1 MSDGHLIPLGIKV
14 EHFYCIGWPRAV
26 GGRRDQETVQG
37 AGGGEGERA
46 GL

>member
-1 MSDGHLIPLGIKV
+1 MTQEQGR
-14 EHFYCIGWPRAV
+14 WPRAV